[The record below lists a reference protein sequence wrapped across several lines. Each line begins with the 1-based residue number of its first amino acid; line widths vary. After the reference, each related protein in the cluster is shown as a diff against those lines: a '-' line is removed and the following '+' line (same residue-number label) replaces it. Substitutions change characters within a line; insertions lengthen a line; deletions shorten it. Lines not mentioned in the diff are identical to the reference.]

1 MGRPIALLL
10 PGQGSQHAGMATGLY
25 RTDPVFTAAMDEVFA
40 EMGEEGA
47 RLRADWLAQHPAV
60 ELDHVTRSQPL
71 LFAIDYALG
80 QVVLGWG
87 LRPEALLGHS
97 IGELA
102 GATLA
107 GVFSLGDAARLV
119 LDRMH
124 RLADGPPG
132 GMLAVAARPEDV
144 TAFLDGDVVIG
155 AVNAPRQIVLA
166 GPDPALALVEKSLV
180 AQDFT
185 CRRVP
190 SLSPFHSPVLA
201 PATAGAAEVIATVPV
216 SPPRITLYS
225 CYTAVPL
232 THEDVADPNYWARH
246 PVAEIRFWSA
256 LDALLAERDVVLV
269 EAGPGQGLAQLA
281 RRHPAVRAGR
291 SAVVSLLPAR
301 PGPGDHDRSALA
313 DAAKSLGVEGLTGLS
328 GK

>member
-47 RLRADWLAQHPAV
+47 RLLADWLAPHPLV
-60 ELDHVTRSQPL
+60 DLDHVTRSQPL

-80 QVVLGWG
+80 QVVLDWG

-97 IGELA
+97 IGEVA

-107 GVFSLGDAARLV
+107 GVFSLSDAVRLV
-119 LDRMH
+119 LDRIH

-132 GMLAVAARPEDV
+132 GMLAVAARREDV

-180 AQDFT
+180 AQNFT

-190 SLSPFHSPVLA
+190 SLSPFHSPVLE
-201 PATAGAAEVIATVPV
+201 PATAGAAEAIAKLPV

-232 THEDVADPNYWARH
+232 THEDVADPNYWARQ
-246 PVAEIRFWSA
+246 PAAAIWFWPA
-256 LDALLAERDVVLV
+256 LNAMLAERDVVLV
-269 EAGPGQGLAQLA
+269 ETGPGQGLAQLA

-291 SAVVSLLPAR
+291 STVVSLLPGR
-301 PGPGDHDRSALA
+301 PGPGDLDRSALA
-313 DAAKSLGVEGLTGLS
+313 DAAKSLGVKGRTDLPGM
-328 GK
+328 

>member
-10 PGQGSQHAGMATGLY
+10 PGQGSQHTGMATGLY
-25 RTDPVFTAAMDEVFA
+25 RTDPVFTAAMDEVFT

-97 IGELA
+97 IGEVA
-102 GATLA
+102 GAALA
-107 GVFSLGDAARLV
+107 GVFSLGDAVRLV
-119 LDRMH
+119 LDRIH

-132 GMLAVAARPEDV
+132 GMLAVAARQEDV

-155 AVNAPRQIVLA
+155 AVNAPRQTVLA
-166 GPDPALALVEKSLV
+166 GPDPALTLVEKSLV
-180 AQDFT
+180 AQGFT

-190 SLSPFHSPVLA
+190 SLSPFHSPALT
-201 PATAGAAEVIATVPV
+201 PATAGADEVIAKLPV

-225 CYTAVPL
+225 CYTAAPL

-246 PVAEIRFWSA
+246 PVATIRFWPA

-313 DAAKSLGVEGLTGLS
+313 AAAESLGVEGLTGLS
-328 GK
+328 GR

>member
-1 MGRPIALLL
+1 MSRPIALLL

-25 RTDPVFTAAMDEVFA
+25 RTHPVFTAAMDEVFA
-40 EMGEEGA
+40 AMGEEGA
-47 RLRADWLAQHPAV
+47 RLRADWLARQPAV
-60 ELDHVTRSQPL
+60 ALDHVTRAQPL

-80 QVVLGWG
+80 QVVFDWG
-87 LRPEALLGHS
+87 LRPETLLGHS

-107 GVFSLGDAARLV
+107 GVFGLGDAARLV

-132 GMLAVAARPEDV
+132 GMLAVAARQEDV
-144 TAFLDGDVVIG
+144 TPFLDGDVVIG

-166 GPDPALALVEKSLV
+166 GPYPALALVEKSLL

-190 SLSPFHSPVLA
+190 SLSPFHSPALA
-201 PATAGAAEVIATVPV
+201 PATEGAAEVIATLPV

-225 CYTAVPL
+225 CYTAAPL
-232 THEDVADPNYWARH
+232 TYEDVADANYWARH
-246 PVAEIRFWSA
+246 PVAMIRFWPA
-256 LDALLAERDVVLV
+256 LDALLAERDAVLV
-269 EAGPGQGLAQLA
+269 EAGPGQGLSQLA

-291 SAVVSLLPAR
+291 SAVVSLLPGR
-301 PGPGDHDRSALA
+301 PGPPDRDRSALA
-313 DAAKSLGVEGLTGLS
+313 TAAKSLGVEGLTGL
-328 GK
+328 